1 MPRTVESYV
10 ERVTIVK
17 NEDGTIKEI
26 MAQEIDK
33 IVDDGV
39 VIRQSYGDL
48 KAITTGQLRA
58 DEVVVGL
65 NDDAIKTI
73 DAERKLRQA
82 KEAELAEKLQ
92 ELETERNAR
101 TEKEAELAEKT
112 QELENEKQAR
122 QQLAAELQAE
132 RAKARPEPEPD

>member
-1 MPRTVESYV
+1 MPRTIESYV

-58 DEVVVGL
+58 DEVVAGL

-73 DAERKLRQA
+73 DVERSLRQA
-82 KEAELAEKLQ
+82 KEAELEEKLQ
-92 ELETERNAR
+92 ELET
-101 TEKEAELAEKT
+101 
-112 QELENEKQAR
+112 EKQAR

-132 RAKARPEPEPD
+132 RAKARPERD

>member
-26 MAQEIDK
+26 MAHEIDK

-48 KAITTGQLRA
+48 KSITTGQLRA
-58 DEVVVGL
+58 DEVVAGL

-82 KEAELAEKLQ
+82 KESELSEKLQ
-92 ELETERNAR
+92 EL
-101 TEKEAELAEKT
+101 EAELAEKT

-132 RAKARPEPEPD
+132 RAKPELD